1 MDMNNMK
8 MNGMGGGYM
17 GDMDGFKNII
27 KSAVADLIEEKQD
40 ELLSEIESI
49 VANYKI
55 SDDAPTMDYPTE
67 EPDASEEPRE
77 ESKNQ
82 RTIRE
87 IEFELKNTI
96 SSFEEDIEN
105 ILSKPLNVSIS
116 NLGEVAEHMENAKDT
131 MEEIN
136 DVFHDIQNLLYDFR
150 DLEDDLED
158 NIRELESKLL

>member
-27 KSAVADLIEEKQD
+27 KDAVADLIEEKQD

-49 VANYKI
+49 VANYTI
-55 SDDAPTMDYPTE
+55 SGDEPTMDYTTE
-67 EPDASEEPRE
+67 SDASEEPKE

-96 SSFEEDIEN
+96 NSFEEDIEN